1 MNTTTMLIKTD
12 KEVKAAAQDAARE
25 IGIPLGTVMG
35 MYLRRFARERRIEFE
50 APLVPNAKTA
60 KALRRSQKEFE
71 QGKSHGPFATVEE
84 LFESLER

>member
-1 MNTTTMLIKTD
+1 MNKTTMLIKTD

-25 IGIPLGTVMG
+25 IGVPLGTVMG

-71 QGKSHGPFATVEE
+71 QGKFAGPFSNLDD
-84 LFESLER
+84 LFASLTK

>member
-35 MYLRRFARERRIEFE
+35 MYLRRFARERRIEFD

-60 KALRRSQKEFE
+60 KAMRRSQNEFE
-71 QGKSHGPFATVEE
+71 QGKYAGPFTNIDE
-84 LFESLER
+84 LLASLTK